1 MSATTL
7 NTTLREQVRTTR
19 DAAIKLAV
27 LPTDVK
33 NAALAA
39 IADAVEARSD
49 EILGANQQDLAAAA
63 VMVEGGSLSAAAYAR
78 LKLTPDK
85 IATMAAG
92 VRDVMRL
99 ADPVGELHWSRELD
113 TGLVL
118 HRKSTPLGVLGIIFE
133 SRPDAVTQISSLAL
147 KTGNGVVLKGGKEA
161 VNSCRMLV
169 QVIHSALAANG
180 ISTAS
185 VTLLTTRE
193 ETRALLAL
201 DDLVDLVIPRG
212 SNSFV
217 RYVQDNTKIPVL
229 GHADGIC
236 HAFVDR
242 AVDFAKAVPLVV
254 DSKVNYPAACNAL
267 ETLLVH
273 ADVAAEFLPKVLT
286 ALQAEGVEVRGCDRS
301 QAITN
306 MPAATDSDW
315 ETEYGELVLSVKVV
329 DSLANALTHIETYG
343 SRHTEAIFTEDSATA
358 EKFMNSVD
366 AAGVFHNASTRF
378 SDGFRYGFGAEV
390 GISTQKLPP
399 RGPVGMEGLV
409 TYKYLLEGD
418 GHIVATYS
426 GSDAKPFT
434 LRDLPLS

>member
-7 NTTLREQVRTTR
+7 NTTLREQVRATR
-19 DAAIKLAV
+19 QAALKLAV

-39 IADAVEARSD
+39 IADAVETRTD
-49 EILGANQQDLAAAA
+49 EILAANQQDLAAAA
-63 VMVEGGSLSAAAYAR
+63 VMVEEGSLSAAAYAR

-169 QVIHSALAANG
+169 QVIHSALEAQG
-180 ISTAS
+180 IPTAS

-242 AVDFAKAVPLVV
+242 AADLVKAVPLVV

-273 ADVAAEFLPKVLT
+273 ADVAEQFLPQVLT
-286 ALQAEGVEVRGCDRS
+286 ALNAVGVEVRGCDRS
-301 QAITN
+301 RAIAD
-306 MPAATDSDW
+306 MPAATNSDW

-329 DSLANALTHIETYG
+329 DSLTDALAHIETYG
-343 SRHTEAIFTEDSATA
+343 SRHTEAIFTEDTATA
-358 EKFMNSVD
+358 EEFMNLVD

-434 LRDLPLS
+434 HRNVPLQ

>member
-1 MSATTL
+1 MSATSAL
-7 NTTLREQVRTTR
+7 NISLREQVQATR
-19 DAAIKLAV
+19 QAALHLAV

-33 NAALAA
+33 NAALDA
-39 IADAVEARSD
+39 IATALEARSED
-49 EILGANQQDLAAAA
+49 ILAANALDLAAASK
-63 VMVEGGSLSAAAYAR
+63 MVAQGTLSAAAYAR
-78 LKLTPDK
+78 LKLTPTK
-85 IATMAAG
+85 IAGMAAA

-99 ADPVGELHWSRELD
+99 EDPVGRQQWARELD
-113 TGLVL
+113 EGLIL
-118 HRKSTPLGVLGIIFE
+118 RRKSTPLGVLGIIFE

-169 QVIHSALAANG
+169 DVIHSALEVQG
-180 ISTAS
+180 IPTAS

-193 ETRALLAL
+193 ETRALLEL
-201 DDLVDLVIPRG
+201 DDLVDLIIPRG
-212 SNSFV
+212 SNAFV
-217 RYVQDNTKIPVL
+217 RFVQDNTKIPVL

-236 HAFVDR
+236 HLYVDS
-242 AVDFAKAVPLVV
+242 AADLAKAVALAV

-273 ADVAAEFLPKVLT
+273 ADIAAAFLPQVVS
-286 ALQAEGVEVRGCDRS
+286 ALQAVSVEVRGCDRTRA
-301 QAITN
+301 AIDVV
-306 MPAATDSDW
+306 AASDADW
-315 ETEYGELVLSVKVV
+315 ETEYGDLVLAVKVV
-329 DSLANALTHIETYG
+329 DSFDEAIAHIETYG
-343 SRHTEAIFTEDSATA
+343 SRHTEAIATEDETVA
-358 EKFMNSVD
+358 ETFLNAVD

-409 TYKYLLEGD
+409 TYKYFLEGD

-426 GSDAKPFT
+426 GADARPFT
-434 LRDLPLS
+434 HRNL

>member
-7 NTTLREQVRTTR
+7 NTSLREQVRATR
-19 DAAIKLAV
+19 QAALKLAV

-39 IADAVEARSD
+39 IADAVETRAD
-49 EILGANQQDLAAAA
+49 EILAANQQDLAAAA
-63 VMVEGGSLSAAAYAR
+63 VMVEEGSLSAAAFAR

-99 ADPVGELHWSRELD
+99 ADPVGERHWSRELD

-169 QVIHSALAANG
+169 QVIHSALEAQG
-180 ISTAS
+180 IPAAS

-242 AVDFAKAVPLVV
+242 AANLTKAVPLVV

-273 ADVAAEFLPKVLT
+273 ADVAEQFLPQVMD
-286 ALQAEGVEVRGCDRS
+286 ALHPEGVEVRGCDRS
-301 QAITN
+301 RAIAD
-306 MPAATDSDW
+306 MSAATNSDW
-315 ETEYGELVLSVKVV
+315 ETEYGDLVLSVKVV
-329 DSLANALTHIETYG
+329 DSLTDTLAHIETYG
-343 SRHTEAIFTEDSATA
+343 SRHTEAIFTEDAATA
-358 EKFMNSVD
+358 VEFMNSVD

-434 LRDLPLS
+434 HRDLPLQ

>member
-1 MSATTL
+1 
-7 NTTLREQVRTTR
+7 
-19 DAAIKLAV
+19 
-27 LPTDVK
+27 
-33 NAALAA
+33 
-39 IADAVEARSD
+39 
-49 EILGANQQDLAAAA
+49 
-63 VMVEGGSLSAAAYAR
+63 MVTEGSLSAAAYAR
-78 LKLTPDK
+78 LKLTPNK
-85 IATMAAG
+85 IVTMAAG

-99 ADPVGELHWSRELD
+99 ADPVGKLHWSRELD
-113 TGLVL
+113 QGLVL

-169 QVIHSALAANG
+169 EVIHSALEVRG
-180 ISTAS
+180 IPTAS
-185 VTLLTTRE
+185 VSLLTTRE
-193 ETRALLAL
+193 ETQALLAL

-242 AVDFAKAVPLVV
+242 SADLAKAVPLIV

-273 ADVAAEFLPKVLT
+273 ADVAAEFMPRVLN

-301 QAITN
+301 RAIVE
-306 MPAATDSDW
+306 MVPACDVDW
-315 ETEYGELVLSVKVV
+315 ETEYGDLVLSVKVV
-329 DSLANALTHIETYG
+329 DSMADAIAHIEEYG
-343 SRHTEAIFTEDSATA
+343 SRHTEAIVTEDAA
-358 EKFMNSVD
+358 AAQDFMNSVD

-426 GSDAKPFT
+426 GTDARSFT
-434 LRDLPLS
+434 HRDL

>member
-7 NTTLREQVRTTR
+7 NTTLREQVRATR
-19 DAAIKLAV
+19 QAALKLAV

-39 IADAVEARSD
+39 IADAVETRTD
-49 EILGANQQDLAAAA
+49 EILAANQQDLAAAA
-63 VMVEGGSLSAAAYAR
+63 VMVEEGSLSAATYAR

-169 QVIHSALAANG
+169 KVIHSALEAQG
-180 ISTAS
+180 IPTAS

-242 AVDFAKAVPLVV
+242 AADLVKAVPLVV

-273 ADVAAEFLPKVLT
+273 ADVAEQFLPQVLT
-286 ALQAEGVEVRGCDRS
+286 ALNAVGVEVRGCERS
-301 QAITN
+301 RAIAD
-306 MPAATDSDW
+306 MPAATNSDW

-329 DSLANALTHIETYG
+329 DSLTDALAHIETYG
-343 SRHTEAIFTEDSATA
+343 SRHTEAILTEDTATA
-358 EKFMNSVD
+358 EEFMNSVD

-434 LRDLPLS
+434 HRDVPLQ

>member
-7 NTTLREQVRTTR
+7 NTTLREQVR
-19 DAAIKLAV
+19 AARQAALKLSV
-27 LPTDVK
+27 LPTDIK

-49 EILGANQQDLAAAA
+49 EILAANQQDLAAASA
-63 VMVEGGSLSAAAYAR
+63 MVEEGNLSAAAYSR

-147 KTGNGVVLKGGKEA
+147 KTGNGVVLKGGREA

-169 QVIHSALAANG
+169 QVIHSALEAQD
-180 ISTAS
+180 IPTAS

-236 HAFVDR
+236 HVLVDR
-242 AVDFAKAVPLVV
+242 AADLAKAVPLVV

-267 ETLLVH
+267 ETLLLH
-273 ADVAAEFLPKVLT
+273 TDVAAEFLPQVLT
-286 ALQAEGVEVRGCDRS
+286 ALQAEGVEVRGCDRCR
-301 QAITN
+301 AITD
-306 MPAATDSDW
+306 MSAATDSDW
-315 ETEYGELVLSVKVV
+315 ETEYGDLVLSVKVV
-329 DSLANALTHIETYG
+329 DSLADALAHIEAYG
-343 SRHTEAIFTEDSATA
+343 SRHTEAIFTEDASAA
-358 EKFMNSVD
+358 EEFMNSVD

-426 GSDAKPFT
+426 GADARPFIH
-434 LRDLPLS
+434 RDLLS

>member
-1 MSATTL
+1 MTATTL
-7 NTTLREQVRTTR
+7 NSSLREQVRSTR
-19 DAAIKLAV
+19 QAALKLAV

-33 NAALAA
+33 NAALGA

-49 EILGANQQDLAAAA
+49 EILVANQQDLAAAA
-63 VMVEGGSLSAAAYAR
+63 VMVEEGNLSAAAYAR

-169 QVIHSALAANG
+169 EVIHSALEAKG

-306 MPAATDSDW
+306 MPAATESDW

-329 DSLANALTHIETYG
+329 DSLANALSHIETYG
-343 SRHTEAIFTEDSATA
+343 SRHTEAIFTEDAATA
-358 EKFMNSVD
+358 EEFMNSVD

-426 GSDAKPFT
+426 GSNAKPFIH
-434 LRDLPLS
+434 RDLPLS

>member
-1 MSATTL
+1 MGAL
-7 NTTLREQVRTTR
+7 DLPLREQVQATR
-19 DAAIKLAV
+19 QAALRLAL
-27 LPTDVK
+27 LPTEIK
-33 NAALAA
+33 NTALEA
-39 IADAVEARSD
+39 IAAAVETRTD
-49 EILGANQQDLAAAA
+49 EILAANAKDLAAASDMLA
-63 VMVEGGSLSAAAYAR
+63 KGALTAAAYAR

-85 IATMAAG
+85 IGTMAAG
-92 VRDVMRL
+92 VRDVMKL
-99 ADPVGELHWSRELD
+99 TDPVGQVQWSRELD
-113 TGLVL
+113 EGLIL
-118 HRKSTPLGVLGIIFE
+118 HRKTAPLGVLGIIFE

-169 QVIHSALAANG
+169 EVIHAALESRGIPTAAV
-180 ISTAS
+180 S
-185 VTLLTTRE
+185 LLTTRE

-212 SNSFV
+212 SNAFV

-236 HAFVDR
+236 HLYVDR
-242 AVDFAKAVPLVV
+242 TADIDKAISLTV
-254 DSKVNYPAACNAL
+254 DSKVDYPAACNAL

-273 ADVAAEFLPKVLT
+273 EEIAADFLPRAVA
-286 ALQAEGVEVRGCDRS
+286 ALQAKQVEVRGCDRARALAEMS
-301 QAITN
+301 
-306 MPAATDSDW
+306 AAGEIDW
-315 ETEYGELVLSVKVV
+315 ATEYGDLVLAVKLV
-329 DSLANALTHIETYG
+329 DSLDEAIAHIEQYG
-343 SRHTEAIFTEDSATA
+343 SRHTEAIVAEDGATA
-358 EKFMNSVD
+358 EQFMNAVD

-418 GHIVATYS
+418 GHIVASYS
-426 GSDAKPFT
+426 GPNARRFTHRELPF
-434 LRDLPLS
+434 

>member
-1 MSATTL
+1 MSATTV
-7 NTTLREQVRTTR
+7 NTTLREQVQATR
-19 DAAIKLAV
+19 QAALKLAV
-27 LPTDVK
+27 LSTETK

-39 IADAVEARSD
+39 IADAVDARKE
-49 EILGANQQDLAAAA
+49 EILAANQQDLEAAS
-63 VMVEGGSLSAAAYAR
+63 VMVSEGSLSAAAFAR

-85 IATMAAG
+85 ISTMSAG
-92 VRDVMRL
+92 VRDVMKL
-99 ADPVGELHWSRELD
+99 DDPVGALHWSRELD

-169 QVIHSALAANG
+169 EVIHSALETQG
-180 ISTAS
+180 IPTAS
-185 VTLLTTRE
+185 VSLLTTRE

-212 SNSFV
+212 SNAFV

-236 HAFVDR
+236 HAYIDR
-242 AVDFAKAVPLVV
+242 AADLAKAVPLVV

-273 ADVAAEFLPKVLT
+273 AEVADEFLPQALT
-286 ALQAEGVEVRGCDRS
+286 ALQAEGVELRGCDRS
-301 QAITN
+301 RAIAD
-306 MPAATDSDW
+306 MVPATDADW
-315 ETEYGELVLSVKVV
+315 ETEYGDLVLSVKVV
-329 DSLANALTHIETYG
+329 ESMAEAIAHIEQYG
-343 SRHTEAIFTEDSATA
+343 SRHTEAIVTEDTTA
-358 EKFMNSVD
+358 AETFLNGVD

-426 GSDAKPFT
+426 GADARSFT
-434 LRDLPLS
+434 HRDL